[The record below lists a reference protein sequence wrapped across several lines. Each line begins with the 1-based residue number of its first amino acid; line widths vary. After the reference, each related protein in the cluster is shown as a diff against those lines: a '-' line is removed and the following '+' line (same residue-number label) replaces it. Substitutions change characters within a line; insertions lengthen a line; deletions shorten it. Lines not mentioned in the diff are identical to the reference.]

1 MYLYVFSL
9 YLFRECLRSIH
20 SPYSDSAPL
29 WCSVAPLSNSQAA
42 LTRTEWEREKSGFNN
57 FPQLNP
63 RHITLKTNEVPR
75 DSVWKGCQ
83 QGAEKEEV
91 KTHFSFL
98 TNQFLWKEA
107 PAILRMVLSLSLVC
121 ILSSLSPYL
130 LLHLWKYFCNLIFF
144 FFFFMFLHPFFGLG
158 KFKSSCLLDK
168 MI

>member
-1 MYLYVFSL
+1 MYFLCI
-9 YLFRECLRSIH
+9 YLEDVWDPYTLHTLTQLHYDAVWLPSQIHRQRSQGQ
-20 SPYSDSAPL
+20 
-29 WCSVAPLSNSQAA
+29 NENERNQA
-42 LTRTEWEREKSGFNN
+42 LTIQNN

-63 RHITLKTNEVPR
+63 RHIALKTNEVPR

-158 KFKSSCLLDK
+158 KFKSSCFLDK